1 MSIERRKKLF
11 NERLKEIRQS
21 KKLTQKEVAN
31 SIKLGE
37 RNYQSFEY
45 GKCKPSFDTLI
56 SLAILF
62 DVSIDYLVGR
72 TDDPILHKK

>member
-1 MSIERRKKLF
+1 MF
-11 NERLKEIRQS
+11 HERLKKIRHL
-21 KKLTQKEVAN
+21 KNMTQKEVAN